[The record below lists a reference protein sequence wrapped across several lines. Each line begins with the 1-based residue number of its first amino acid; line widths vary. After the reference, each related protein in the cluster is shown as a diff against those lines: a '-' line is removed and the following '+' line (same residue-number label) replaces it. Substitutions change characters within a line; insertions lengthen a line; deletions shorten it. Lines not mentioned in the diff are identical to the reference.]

1 MNDRKSFAQDGFVKV
16 PNVLTE
22 GYVRKGGV
30 NPPTAQTQPRPAPP
44 APLQPTSGP
53 NAPATAPSASESSTK
68 SGS

>member
-1 MNDRKSFAQDGFVKV
+1 MTDRKSFAQDGFVKT

-44 APLQPTSGP
+44 PPLRPSSGP
-53 NAPATAPSASESSTK
+53 NAPATPSSS
-68 SGS
+68 SGTPPKNGP